1 MAVKPLP
8 IIKKDR
14 KPFGP
19 LDDIPI
25 LGDISQK
32 LRELTPFI
40 PHERVQQLEGDP
52 RAQMLMGFLGPPG
65 HKPAIGL
72 LGDVPDAAKV
82 LRDVIN
88 AKAALGRMFPG
99 ALRGTRAVRI
109 RPEAP
114 TNRMGEFL
122 TATGDIDLFP
132 NTARIFEEPIGRTA
146 GHELIHGLD
155 RAAFEAI
162 APQRAKWDKWSIF
175 SELMEDRA
183 SDPRS
188 RTDIEA
194 EFILRKIKREIFNL
208 KFGAGAPKYGGLPL
222 YRASIPEQFA
232 TAGGMENPPPILKT
246 LLTALSGILEGK
258 Y

>member
-8 IIKKDR
+8 IIKKPR
-14 KPFGP
+14 KNP
-19 LDDIPI
+19 DIP
-25 LGDISQK
+25 SVEEF
-32 LRELTPFI
+32 REFEQGIGGPI
-40 PHERVQQLEGDP
+40 
-52 RAQMLMGFLGPPG
+52 MGFLGPPG

-72 LGDVPDAAKV
+72 LGNVPDAEKV

-88 AKAALGRMFPG
+88 AKSALGRMFPG
-99 ALRGTRAVRI
+99 ALQGTRTMRI
-109 RPEAP
+109 RPETP
-114 TNRMGEFL
+114 TNLVGEFL

-132 NTARIFEEPIGRTA
+132 NTARIFEEPISRTA
-146 GHELIHGLD
+146 RHELIHGLD

-162 APQRAKWDKWSIF
+162 APQMAKQNKWTTF

-183 SDPRS
+183 LDPRS
-188 RTDIEA
+188 RTDIET
-194 EFILRKIKREIFNL
+194 EFVLRKIKREIFNL
-208 KFGAGAPKYGGLPL
+208 TFGADAPKYGGLPL